1 MSKERVVPS
10 ISWMTNMDNGKQCG
24 NIRYRIL
31 DSNEYR
37 INNQNEK
44 STMLVKD
51 KDSAINGQPI
61 YARIL
66 IQKV

>member
-10 ISWMTNMDNGKQCG
+10 ISWFTNLDNGKQCG
-24 NIRYRIL
+24 NTGYRIL

-61 YARIL
+61 YARVL
-66 IQKV
+66 IQRV

>member
-10 ISWMTNMDNGKQCG
+10 ISWFTNLDNGKQCG
-24 NIRYRIL
+24 NTRYRIL

-61 YARIL
+61 YARVL
-66 IQKV
+66 IQRV